1 MTALQA
7 PAAVAALLAALM
19 VSCPDALALREGEK
33 RAPLTG
39 SWGGAHAGLEASD
52 RGTRLDFDCA
62 NGSTDGPI
70 TPDEQGGFD
79 VPGTYVQEGPGPVRQ
94 EQLRSAPV
102 RYQGK
107 VEGDTLTLFIRLS
120 GSDTTLGPF
129 TLVKGRL
136 PRIHKCG

>member
-1 MTALQA
+1 V
-7 PAAVAALLAALM
+7 VAAFLAALT
-19 VSCPDALALREGEK
+19 VSCPDALASREGEK

-39 SWGGAHAGLEASD
+39 NWGGDHAGMEASD
-52 RGTRLDFDCA
+52 RRTRLDFDCA
-62 NGSTDGPI
+62 NGSIDGPI

-94 EQLRSAPV
+94 EQLRGAPV

-107 VEGDTLTLFIRLS
+107 IDGDTLTLSVRPS

-129 TLVKGRL
+129 MLVKGRL
-136 PRIHKCG
+136 ARIRKCG